1 MVVLGKNGHGNR
13 VNSEPNLTKNNGNR
27 DIMRIV
33 SPNSDMVGGVP
44 HMTKI
49 KPSKSSSSSEILPDD
64 K

>member
-1 MVVLGKNGHGNR
+1 MMVLGENGHGNR
-13 VNSEPNLTKNNGNR
+13 VNSEPKLTEKNGNR

-49 KPSKSSSSSEILPDD
+49 KPSKSR
-64 K
+64 